1 VKPFLRNSSL
11 LDTIVEEISLLD
23 PTSLPSS
30 AMTKGVFFSFSF
42 LTFVQREEENE
53 KPTLIPQTLAEQWR
67 IAVQAGQNP
76 MR

>member
-1 VKPFLRNSSL
+1 
-11 LDTIVEEISLLD
+11 
-23 PTSLPSS
+23 
-30 AMTKGVFFSFSF
+30 MTKGVFFSFSF